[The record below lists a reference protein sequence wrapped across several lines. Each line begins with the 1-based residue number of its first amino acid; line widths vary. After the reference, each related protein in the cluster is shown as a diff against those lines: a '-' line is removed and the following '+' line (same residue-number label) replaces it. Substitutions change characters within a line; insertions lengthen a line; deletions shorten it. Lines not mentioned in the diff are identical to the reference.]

1 MRRHTRCLSDW
12 SSDVCSSDLE
22 IRPQAESEESA
33 VVEDP
38 RGGQLD
44 ERRRAGMT
52 IRPQGVLEVARVQEA
67 VRGEKAGRLRR
78 DLVERRAIAARRRAR
93 DVGEDLRAAREDRF
107 FLLA

>member
-78 DLVERRAIAARRRAR
+78 DLVRSEERRVGRECRAR
-93 DVGEDLRAAREDRF
+93 TQPTNTEAR
-107 FLLA
+107 